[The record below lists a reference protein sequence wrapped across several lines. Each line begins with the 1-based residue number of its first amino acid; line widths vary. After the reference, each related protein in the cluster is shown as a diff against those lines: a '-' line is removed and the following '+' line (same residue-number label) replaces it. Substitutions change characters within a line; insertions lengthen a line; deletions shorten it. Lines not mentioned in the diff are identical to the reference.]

1 MNEPLPQPSGPTESQ
16 IRASIAALADD
27 RGPVQE
33 AARRRLVAWG
43 DAAIPQLRTGAEA
56 DNVRVRTRCRAVL
69 RSLEIQGLLRR
80 FGRLR
85 LERGGRATAPALLDG
100 AMLLAQMVRT
110 FVPDA
115 HRLAARLR
123 REAAALRRDCAGRML
138 PTCARLLG
146 LRLHDRLGLGGPL
159 GPGGAAAAEFELDHV
174 LIDRVLANGLGA
186 PVSLSLI
193 YLLVARWAGL
203 SAAGV
208 ALPDHFLVR
217 LHGPRPV
224 LIDPFHGGRTVT
236 KADCAR
242 YLRASGYDRVRDHL
256 RDLSDREV
264 LIHYLRSLRLAAS
277 RRQLPE
283 ARDSLGQA
291 LSLLETR

>member
-1 MNEPLPQPSGPTESQ
+1 MNEPLPQPSGPTDSQ
-16 IRASIAALADD
+16 IRATIVALADD

-33 AARRRLVAWG
+33 AARRRLLVWG
-43 DAAIPQLRTGAEA
+43 DVAAAQLRIGAEA

-69 RSLEIQGLLRR
+69 RSLEIQALLRR

-85 LERGGRATAPALLDG
+85 LERGGRASAPGLLDG

-115 HRLAARLR
+115 QRLAGRLR
-123 REAAALRRDCAGRML
+123 REAAALRRDCAGRTL
-138 PTCARLLG
+138 PTCARLLAQ
-146 LRLHDRLGLGGPL
+146 RLHDRFGL
-159 GPGGAAAAEFELDHV
+159 GGAAATEFELDHV
-174 LIDRVLANGLGA
+174 LIDRVLENGLGA

-242 YLRASGYDRVRDHL
+242 YLRSSGYERVRDHL

-277 RRQLPE
+277 RRPTPE
-283 ARDSLGQA
+283 ARESLGQA

>member
-1 MNEPLPQPSGPTESQ
+1 MNEPLQPPSEPTPSLIEAT
-16 IRASIAALADD
+16 IVALGDD
-27 RGPVQE
+27 SAPVRD
-33 AARRRLVAWG
+33 AARRRLLAWG
-43 DAAIPQLRTGAEA
+43 DAAVPFLHRGAEV
-56 DNVRVRTRCRAVL
+56 DSVRTRARCRAVL
-69 RSLEIQGLLRR
+69 RSLEIRSLLRR

-85 LERGGRATAPALLDG
+85 LARVERASAPGLLDG
-100 AMLLAQMVRT
+100 AVLLAQMVRT

-115 HRLAARLR
+115 SRLASRLR
-123 REAAALRRDCAGRML
+123 REASALRDDCSGRTL
-138 PTCARLLG
+138 PTCARLLAQ
-146 LRLHDRLGLGGPL
+146 RLHGRLALRGA
-159 GPGGAAAAEFELDHV
+159 GGAEPDLEHV
-174 LIDRVLANGLGA
+174 LIDRVLAKGVGV

-217 LHGPRPV
+217 LHGTRPV
-224 LIDPFHGGRTVT
+224 LLDPFHGGRTVT

-242 YLRASGYDRVRDHL
+242 YLRMSGHERVRDHL

-264 LIHYLRSLRLAAS
+264 LIHYLRCLRGAAG
-277 RRQLPE
+277 RRPGSDASE
-283 ARDSLGQA
+283 SLGQA